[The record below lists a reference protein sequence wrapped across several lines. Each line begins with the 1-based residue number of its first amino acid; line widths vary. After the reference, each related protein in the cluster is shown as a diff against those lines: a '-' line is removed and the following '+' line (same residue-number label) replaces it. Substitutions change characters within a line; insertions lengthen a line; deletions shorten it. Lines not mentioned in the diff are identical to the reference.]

1 MVPTSP
7 RPSWQPWM
15 TSLAIHVGL
24 LLLLLG
30 WTSRSDR
37 TVAPTPDTL
46 LIDLAMSGLP
56 GDTRAMRSDAPRP
69 DVARDT
75 APQRAPQI
83 RPVEP
88 VDTRTEALTEPGE
101 ARSEIRPDTGTLPTA
116 PRNRERQEGRE
127 AEGDRQTD
135 LARALRERQSLERRT
150 DRELDRLPGD
160 MLPEGPSGDS
170 PDSSGRE
177 VGGLGGNGAGMTGEL
192 SGRALLA
199 QPEPVYP
206 PSYGAEGLEG
216 TVVLRIRVA
225 PDGHVESADVVRSS
239 TRRQFDQSA
248 RNAAL
253 NYRFAPLP
261 LHVVQVTQTGELTV
275 TFKIP

>member
-1 MVPTSP
+1 
-7 RPSWQPWM
+7 M
-15 TSLAIHVGL
+15 TSLAIHAGL

-30 WTSRSDR
+30 WTSRLDH
-37 TVAPTPDTL
+37 AAPPTPDTL

-56 GDTRAMRSDAPRP
+56 GDTQTIRSDAPRP

-75 APQRAPQI
+75 APKRAPQF
-83 RPVEP
+83 RPAEP
-88 VDTRTEALTEPGE
+88 IDTTTEAVPEPGE
-101 ARSEIRPDTGTLPTA
+101 ARSEMRPDTGTFPTA
-116 PRNRERQEGRE
+116 PRNRGRQEGRD
-127 AEGDRQTD
+127 AEGDRQAELD
-135 LARALRERQSLERRT
+135 RALRVRQSLERQTGR
-150 DRELDRLPGD
+150 DLDRLPGD
-160 MLPEGPSGDS
+160 LLPEGPSGDS

-177 VGGLGGNGAGMTGEL
+177 VGGLGGTGSGMTGEL
-192 SGRALLA
+192 SGRALLE
-199 QPEPVYP
+199 QPEPIYP

-261 LHVVQVTQTGELTV
+261 THVVQATQTGELTV